1 MEIFLVGLRNS
12 YLEKVKFPI
21 FNIKILH
28 FVFLFFISTSY
39 DYVSQHLHTFN
50 KFELVNIFK
59 KNKELGKSLVN

>member
-21 FNIKILH
+21 FNLKILH

-39 DYVSQHLHTFN
+39 DYVPQHSHTFN
-50 KFELVNIFK
+50 KFELSLK
-59 KNKELGKSLVN
+59 LKNEKF